1 MFNTSRLTHSWT
13 IVNLRRK
20 EYADAP
26 FSVGWRRFSSIPHW
40 KAWIWK
46 DKHIELKVVLGLSQ
60 YHLSLSRRAKTMS
73 DKVVNIRQNLNN
85 SNMFCTFL
93 YVICIQLSF
102 QMMLRNET
110 QNYLRE
116 IGLFILNEEKQE
128 NNYLLYNISMF
139 SSNTNW
145 LFVHLF
151 TI

>member
-1 MFNTSRLTHSWT
+1 
-13 IVNLRRK
+13 
-20 EYADAP
+20 
-26 FSVGWRRFSSIPHW
+26 
-40 KAWIWK
+40 
-46 DKHIELKVVLGLSQ
+46 
-60 YHLSLSRRAKTMS
+60 
-73 DKVVNIRQNLNN
+73 
-85 SNMFCTFL
+85 MFCTFL